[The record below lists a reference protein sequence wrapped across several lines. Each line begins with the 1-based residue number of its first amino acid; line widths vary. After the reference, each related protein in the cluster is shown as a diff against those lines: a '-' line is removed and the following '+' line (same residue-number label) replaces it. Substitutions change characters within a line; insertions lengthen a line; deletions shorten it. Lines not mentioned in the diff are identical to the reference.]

1 MLKHF
6 FSSQNN
12 TESQKIGANTHVLD
26 QINSLQIEKDILTKT
41 ISRLYDDDAGLTK
54 IQRDKL
60 LLRYQHQLGVII
72 ARIEKLELVSKHPDL
87 GPLGEGLITLMD
99 QKLSQLDQRLYELT
113 SKIKISEEQKQNNTK
128 KISKNSHKTQE
139 STKIQKPD
147 EKTKA
152 VFEKPITNFAK
163 KIDVEDKFEI
173 TTLTP
178 RAKLDTF
185 KQTKYDQMLS
195 QLDSDVIT
203 PPRRTPE
210 STMKPKQ
217 DITIEK
223 KSEIQ
228 KPEIIK
234 KPNQPI
240 QLPEEPE
247 IDDEDDDIQKIKSNI
262 VKTLEK
268 IEQAEVD

>member
-1 MLKHF
+1 
-6 FSSQNN
+6 
-12 TESQKIGANTHVLD
+12 
-26 QINSLQIEKDILTKT
+26 
-41 ISRLYDDDAGLTK
+41 
-54 IQRDKL
+54 
-60 LLRYQHQLGVII
+60 
-72 ARIEKLELVSKHPDL
+72 
-87 GPLGEGLITLMD
+87 MD

-128 KISKNSHKTQE
+128 KISKSSHKTQE
-139 STKIQKPD
+139 TTKIQKPV

-152 VFEKPITNFAK
+152 IFEKPITNFAK
-163 KIDVEDKFEI
+163 KVEDTENKFEI

-203 PPRRTPE
+203 PAKQIPKP
-210 STMKPKQ
+210 TMKPKQ
-217 DITIEK
+217 DITMEK

-228 KPEIIK
+228 ESEIIK
-234 KPNQPI
+234 KPNQVI

-247 IDDEDDDIQKIKSNI
+247 IDDEDDDIQKIKSDI